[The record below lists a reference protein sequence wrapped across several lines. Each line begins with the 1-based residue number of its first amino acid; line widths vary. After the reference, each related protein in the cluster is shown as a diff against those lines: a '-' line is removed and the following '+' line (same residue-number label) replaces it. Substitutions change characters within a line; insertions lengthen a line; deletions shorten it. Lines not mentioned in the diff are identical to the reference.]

1 MKTKKLLVFGLGL
14 FVSLATFLF
23 VADGQAFAATKTWT
37 GGGSD
42 DNWSTSGNWSPSG
55 APSNGDDLV
64 FTLNGSSLG
73 GTNDI
78 SGLSIKTIT
87 ASGTSNG
94 LFDTDDPLTI
104 TESIINTGTHK
115 AIELGAALTLGGNVT
130 VRGIGFNSGAGSIA
144 LNGNTL
150 TVLDASPANDH
161 MIFGVS
167 VPITGNGG
175 VTINA
180 PNTNIQFGAVNTY
193 SGTTTILANDGLLFS
208 TGSGATPLNAFGSS
222 SIIIGPDASISADFA
237 GVSSG
242 ATWSNPITIQQSSVG
257 NNFWDFSINFQS
269 IYFYGVT
276 GTINVPNITLQG
288 STRFGAG
295 LGVTVNL
302 AGITANGHCIEY
314 GRNNWTASQFQ
325 NGPAACVVTPAGP
338 ATPDT
343 GFEKVTKN
351 PLIALSV
358 SVLSAGAVIVLAR
371 RYAASH

>member
-180 PNTNIQFGAVNTY
+180 PNINIQFGAVNTY